1 MNSFLQTFQKDES
14 KDNPWSCW
22 VIELDKDFLNLL
34 TYDGTTTSK
43 KLPILHHR
51 LWIRSLGGKS
61 KK

>member
-43 KLPILHHR
+43 KLPILHH
-51 LWIRSLGGKS
+51 KTMD
-61 KK
+61 